1 MPDEGFR
8 PGRIEVSGTFVALQ
22 GFTVS
27 VQHSGDNVTWTEI
40 PAGATVRHV
49 LPAATVGTTWTFDPA
64 GPHNYAAI
72 DIREFARAQTA
83 IESVLPPGKY
93 AFIPAR
99 WDAGQLGDIEVS
111 SPSQAMRTP
120 GWTSIPNDI
129 HYQYR
134 TVTTPDAHWPGPLM
148 YVRSTEE

>member
-8 PGRIEVSGTFVALQ
+8 PGRMQVSGTFVALQ

-27 VQHSGDNVTWTEI
+27 VQHSGDNSVTWTEI
-40 PAGATVRHV
+40 PAGTTVRHV
-49 LPAATVGTTWTFDPA
+49 LPAATRGTTWTFDPRV
-64 GPHNYAAI
+64 HNYAAI
-72 DIREFARAQTA
+72 DILEFARAQTA

-148 YVRSTEE
+148 YVRREE